1 MIYSVSIMIKPSI
14 LSGQTEFTDEMLD
27 ITIIVLIDF
36 VPVLIVAIAHF
47 TSYSSVGRLLKI
59 VKTLRLQEMTM
70 DVDDNDYDDVEGPV
84 V

>member
-1 MIYSVSIMIKPSI
+1 MIKPSI

-84 V
+84 A